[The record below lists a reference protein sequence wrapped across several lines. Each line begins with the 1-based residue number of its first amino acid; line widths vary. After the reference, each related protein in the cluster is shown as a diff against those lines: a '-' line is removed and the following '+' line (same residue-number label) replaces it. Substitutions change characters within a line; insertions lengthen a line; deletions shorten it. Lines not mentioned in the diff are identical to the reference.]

1 MNRHF
6 CVFFA
11 HRREPEYFSSLMLTL
26 PVLDD
31 NGNEEQAIYH
41 KVWWGISDPS
51 LPFHEIPATV
61 LLLAS
66 TYVVSYSY
74 LHIFSE
80 IEPIQSLLT
89 TFSSKRHSLFIFGI
103 PLYTTFD
110 TTLLC
115 SPPPVH
121 SEINPAGLRTVLVS
135 GLPLLHDLQALQVLE
150 GALISLFEEYC
161 PEAVNVG
168 TYFRVGV
175 GV

>member
-1 MNRHF
+1 VNRHF

-11 HRREPEYFSSLMLTL
+11 HRREPEYFSSLLLTL

-66 TYVVSYSY
+66 TYVVSFFCLRSF
-74 LHIFSE
+74 HRNRMFSTFFGTTASPTMNLLC
-80 IEPIQSLLT
+80 ISLLMLLP
-89 TFSSKRHSLFIFGI
+89 SSSAR
-103 PLYTTFD
+103 
-110 TTLLC
+110 
-115 SPPPVH
+115 

-168 TYFRVGV
+168 KYSM
-175 GV
+175 